1 MECNTHISIGMPVY
15 NAEEYLA
22 LAITSV
28 LVQSYKFWELIII
41 DDGSTDNS
49 VKIARKFQE
58 MDSRIR
64 VISDGNNMKLAYRL
78 NQVINEAKYDYIA
91 RMDADDLIHP
101 NRLKIQIDFLRNNL
115 NFDLVSSGVVSIDNK
130 NKVYGYRNVDEIKI
144 GFNKLSRSY
153 PEIVHASIL
162 AKKSWYVRNNY
173 DTTYSR
179 GQDYELWCRTSSQ
192 DDLKL
197 AVLPDL
203 LYYYREEGNLDVN
216 RLIGNYENG
225 FKTYK
230 KYKNNTSITDLL
242 KVKAKKYTVK
252 IIDKLGFLQKI
263 ASRRNRKS
271 IDYKVLSNHQKTVD
285 SIIQNSEK

>member
-130 NKVYGYRNVDEIKI
+130 NKVYGYRNVDELKI

-230 KYKNNTSITDLL
+230 KYKIDTSITDLL
-242 KVKAKKYTVK
+242 KVKAKKHTVK
-252 IIDKLGFLQKI
+252 IIAKLGFLQKI

>member
-1 MECNTHISIGMPVY
+1 MESNTHISIGMAIY

-28 LVQSYKFWELIII
+28 LEQSHNSWELILI
-41 DDGSTDNS
+41 DDGSTDS
-49 VKIARKFQE
+49 SLQIARKFQE

-78 NQVINEAKYDYIA
+78 NQIIDEARYDYIA

-101 NRLKIQIDFLRNNL
+101 DRLKVQIDFLKNNP
-115 NFDLVSSGVVSIDNK
+115 NFDLVSSGVVSINNK
-130 NKVYGYRNVDEIKI
+130 NKVYGYRSVDKLKN

-153 PEIVHASIL
+153 PSIVHASIL
-162 AKKSWYVRNNY
+162 AKKSWYKRNNY

-179 GQDYELWCRTSSQ
+179 GQDYELWCRTSSK

-203 LYYYREEGNLDVN
+203 LYYYREEGNLDIN
-216 RLIGNYENG
+216 RLICNYENG
-225 FKTYK
+225 FSTYK
-230 KYKNNTSITDLL
+230 KYSNKTSINHLL
-242 KVKAKKYTVK
+242 KIKVKKYTVK
-252 IIDKLGFLQKI
+252 ALDSLGLLQKI
-263 ASRRNRKS
+263 ASRRNGK
-271 IDYKVLSNHQKTVD
+271 DLNYKILSNHQKIINR
-285 SIIQNSEK
+285 IIQALDK